1 MEPSIEVERLTK
13 KFRRYRTVVSHTT
26 LKSSLVGWFRARG
39 GAAEEKRFAAIH
51 DASFTIARGET
62 VGLIGRNGAGKSTL
76 LKTIAGIYQPD
87 SGRVITRG
95 RVAPLLELGT
105 GFHFDFTGR
114 ENAMI
119 AGVVLGLSR
128 REVRDRFDRIV
139 AFAELERFIDAPVRT
154 YSTGMLARLA
164 FSVAVH
170 VDPDV
175 LLVDEVLSVGDEAF
189 QAKCRAVID
198 DRVRSG
204 DRTTVIVSHDQAEI
218 RRLCGRVLLIDAPHV
233 HVYDDAGAA
242 LEAYGRSLS
251 AHGASGAGAGA
262 GNGAGAKT
270 GGGVREPGRP

>member
-1 MEPSIEVERLTK
+1 MEPSIEVDRLTK
-13 KFRRYRTVVSHTT
+13 HFRLYRTVAAHTT
-26 LKSSLVGWFRARG
+26 LKSSFVGWLRARRG
-39 GAAEEKRFAAIH
+39 GSADEKRFAAIR

-87 SGRVITRG
+87 AGRVITRG
-95 RVAPLLELGT
+95 RVAPLLEVGT
-105 GFHFDFTGR
+105 GFHLDFTGR

-128 REVRDRFDRIV
+128 REVKERFERIV
-139 AFAELERFIDAPVRT
+139 AFAEMGRFIDAPVRT

-175 LLVDEVLSVGDEAF
+175 LLVDEVLSVGDESF
-189 QAKCRAVID
+189 QAKCREVLE

-204 DRTTVIVSHDQAEI
+204 DRTTVIVSHDQNAI
-218 RRLCGRVLLIDAPHV
+218 RRLCRRVLVIDAPHV
-233 HVYDDAGAA
+233 RVYDDPDQAIEAYRRTLEAHAGA
-242 LEAYGRSLS
+242 S
-251 AHGASGAGAGA
+251 AGAPGAG
-262 GNGAGAKT
+262 
-270 GGGVREPGRP
+270 RP